1 MRSKYTTSPK
11 GRRSLGRAAPRPT
24 SGISVLRRRLRD
36 ILGAYLFVLPAAL
49 VLVVF
54 QIIPAIEVFRLSLTN
69 RLLLRPTSSF
79 TGLANIERLLSD
91 DRFWNSVWNTFY
103 FVGVSVPLQ
112 TGLALLLAI
121 LLAKRMRGLA
131 IFRTIFFLPVVA
143 SMVGVSV
150 IWDWM
155 FHPSIGIFNAIL
167 TQFGLEPINWLRDP
181 LWAMPAII
189 LLVVWKGTGYYM
201 VIYLAGLMDI
211 PDQYYD
217 AANIDGANRWHLFRY
232 VTWPLL
238 APTTYLIFILQMINS
253 FQVFA
258 TVYVLTG
265 GGPRRATEVVVYYL
279 YERAFQS
286 LEFGYASTIS
296 VALFLFLL
304 ALTAVQRGIFGRRQ
318 NYDR

>member
-1 MRSKYTTSPK
+1 MPTRDS
-11 GRRSLGRAAPRPT
+11 PT
-24 SGISVLRRRLRD
+24 SQARHSPQAVARPRRLVSARRLRE
-36 ILGAYLFVLPAAL
+36 IFTAYLFVLPAAL
-49 VLVVF
+49 VLIVF
-54 QIIPAIEVFRLSLTN
+54 QFIPAIDVFRLSLTN
-69 RLLLRPTSSF
+69 RLLLRPTSTF
-79 TGLANIERLLSD
+79 TGLENFRRLFED

-112 TGLALLLAI
+112 TGLALLLAM
-121 LLAKRMRGLA
+121 AMAGKMRGVA

-150 IWDWM
+150 IWDWIY
-155 FHPSIGIFNAIL
+155 HPSIGIFNAML
-167 TQFGLEPINWLRDP
+167 AQFGLEPINWLKDP
-181 LWAMPAII
+181 VWAMPAII

-201 VIYLAGLMDI
+201 VIYLAGLLDI
-211 PDQYYD
+211 PDQYYE
-217 AANIDGANRWHLFRY
+217 AAKIDGAGRWQLFRS

-238 APTTYLIFILQMINS
+238 APTTYLILILQIINS

-265 GGPRRATEVVVYYL
+265 GGPQRATEVVVYYL

-286 LEFGYASTIS
+286 LEFGYASAIS

-304 ALTAVQRGIFGRRQ
+304 LLTAVQRGVFGSRVS
-318 NYDR
+318 YDR